1 MRSFA
6 SAISDRLQPYIMP
19 MASLGVRGLGVLAG
33 FAVTVVIGR
42 LFGPVANGQYALVS
56 QTALFLATIAIGG
69 LDLAVAREF
78 PQARVLGK
86 SVSRRSLGLVLGQAL
101 GIALILACLVA
112 AASGQFM
119 HMLGRPDLPEGSIM
133 LLCLILLSRT
143 LLRMLATIL
152 RAQSYFLTS
161 QAVEMLFVPLLTIVI
176 IAVGMAGTV
185 SEILLATLLAGC
197 IAVAGALV
205 VAWRESSGASDAWQV
220 DMRRLYATA
229 WPLWGVAISQNFADW
244 FSLVTITAIG
254 GLAETGLFRVASQ
267 FAVSFSIITLGLLGT
282 YTTLFSA
289 AFHASDKVRA
299 AKVVGQAT
307 ALSIVLVLPLT
318 LATMVLA
325 PWLLGMVGPEFTSHA
340 NVLRVLLL
348 GQVAFAI
355 AGSASM
361 ALAMSGHP
369 RVNLW
374 VNLGTTAAIVLTA
387 PFFVR
392 NWGAIGLAACISSL
406 MLLKAVACVIA
417 VRRLEDIDVLTGRL
431 VDGKST

>member
-33 FAVTVVIGR
+33 FAVTVVIGQ
-42 LFGPVANGQYALVS
+42 LFGPVANGQYALLS

-101 GIALILACLVA
+101 GIALILAGLVA

-161 QAVEMLFVPLLTIVI
+161 QAVEMLFVPLLTIVM

-229 WPLWGVAISQNFADW
+229 WPLWGVAISQNFSDW

-289 AFHASDKVRA
+289 AFHAGDKVRA

-325 PWLLGMVGPEFTSHA
+325 PWLLGMVGPEFTPHA

-392 NWGAIGLAACISSL
+392 NWGAIGLASCISSL
-406 MLLKAVACVIA
+406 MLLKAVACVVA

-431 VDGKST
+431 VDRKSI